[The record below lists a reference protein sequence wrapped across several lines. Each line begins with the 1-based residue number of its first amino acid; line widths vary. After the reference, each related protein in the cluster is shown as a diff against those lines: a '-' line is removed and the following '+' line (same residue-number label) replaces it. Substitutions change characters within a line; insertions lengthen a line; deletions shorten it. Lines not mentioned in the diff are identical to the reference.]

1 MCGGPRRQIGECYYS
16 DDHCTSLNGLR
27 NNYGINGISDNIYA
41 HDNGV
46 ASDLFAAT
54 GDGNLFQRVLRLR
67 MTEHD
72 NRPEDPLESHPAHL
86 EEESE
91 DLFANTR
98 PNIVQSIRAFRVQEL
113 ADEANK
119 LGQHFLYAYL
129 GQAQSKQEVLETI
142 ATSFLFPKHF
152 VKNYDA
158 LYDSLTDL
166 VHKAGSQPGFVIVLE
181 QLPIAQ
187 KFDTEGREVLLDV
200 FRDAAEFWAERKVAF
215 RVFYS
220 FI

>member
-1 MCGGPRRQIGECYYS
+1 M
-16 DDHCTSLNGLR
+16 
-27 NNYGINGISDNIYA
+27 SDNIYA
-41 HDNGV
+41 HEHGV
-46 ASDLFAAT
+46 ANDLFAT
-54 GDGNLFQRVLRLR
+54 SDGNLFQRVLRLR

-72 NRPEDPLESHPAHL
+72 NPPEDPSSPPEESHPD
-86 EEESE
+86 E
-91 DLFANTR
+91 DAEAMFANVR
-98 PNIVQSIRAFRVQEL
+98 PNIVQSIRAFRVQDL

-129 GQAQSKQEVLETI
+129 GHAQSKQEVLETI

-152 VKNYDA
+152 GKNYDA

-181 QLPIAQ
+181 QLPIAT
-187 KFDTEGREVLLDV
+187 KFDKEGREVLLDV
-200 FRDAAEFWAERKVAF
+200 FRDAAEFWAERRVAF

-220 FI
+220 FV

>member
-1 MCGGPRRQIGECYYS
+1 M
-16 DDHCTSLNGLR
+16 
-27 NNYGINGISDNIYA
+27 SDNIYA
-41 HDNGV
+41 HDHGV
-46 ASDLFAAT
+46 ASDLFAT

-72 NRPEDPLESHPAHL
+72 NRPDDEPNPVQAHPQEPA
-86 EEESE
+86 EESE
-91 DLFANTR
+91 SLFATVR

-113 ADEANK
+113 ADEANR
-119 LGQHFLYAYL
+119 LEQHFLYAYL
-129 GQAQSKQEVLETI
+129 GQAQSKQEILETI

-152 VKNYDA
+152 GKNYDA

-187 KFDTEGREVLLDV
+187 KFDKEGRETLLDV
-200 FRDAAEFWAERKVAF
+200 FRDAAEFWAERRVAF

-220 FI
+220 FV

>member
-1 MCGGPRRQIGECYYS
+1 M
-16 DDHCTSLNGLR
+16 
-27 NNYGINGISDNIYA
+27 SDNIYV
-41 HDNGV
+41 HDSV
-46 ASDLFAAT
+46 ASDLFAT

-72 NRPEDPLESHPAHL
+72 NRLEDETTPPDVQPAPSDEHAAHSDD
-86 EEESE
+86 EEA
-91 DLFANTR
+91 LFATVR
-98 PNIVQSIRAFRVQEL
+98 PNIVQSIRAFRVQDL
-113 ADEANK
+113 ADEATR

-142 ATSFLFPKHF
+142 ATSFLFPKYF
-152 VKNYDA
+152 GKNYDA
-158 LYDSLTDL
+158 LFDSLTDL

-187 KFDTEGREVLLDV
+187 KFDKEGREVLLDV

-220 FI
+220 FV

>member
-1 MCGGPRRQIGECYYS
+1 M
-16 DDHCTSLNGLR
+16 
-27 NNYGINGISDNIYA
+27 SDNIYA

-46 ASDLFAAT
+46 AGDLFAT

-72 NRPEDPLESHPAHL
+72 NRPEDEPNPQHSAEAEGHPQ
-86 EEESE
+86 EESE
-91 DLFANTR
+91 SLFATVR

-113 ADEANK
+113 ADEANR

-142 ATSFLFPKHF
+142 ALSFLFPKHF
-152 VKNYDA
+152 GKNYDA
-158 LYDSLTDL
+158 LYDCLTDL
-166 VHKAGSQPGFVIVLE
+166 VHKAGSQPGFVIVLD

-187 KFDTEGREVLLDV
+187 KFDKEGRETLLDV
-200 FRDAAEFWAERKVAF
+200 FRDAAEFWAERRVAF

-220 FI
+220 FV